1 MLARLDIR
9 DFTLVEQLSVEFPGG
24 FSPITGETGAGKSIL
39 LGALALVLGDRASA
53 DLVRKGAAGADVCAE
68 FDLTTNPDA
77 SSWLAERDLLDAD
90 DTAHC
95 LLRRTVSAEG
105 RSRAFVNGRPATLQD
120 VRALAEHLVDIHS
133 QHAHTS
139 LLRRHTQLLLL
150 DEFGAH
156 RDLAR
161 EVSALHGSWRRLAD
175 ELRILRDAARE
186 QADRRQLLAY
196 QLEELDVLAPSA
208 EELEALEAEQRR
220 LAGADAA
227 IERLNTARSG
237 LEEDDDAVVDC
248 LARIAS
254 LLAAVE
260 DPDPRLAAARDL
272 LASARVHAEEAA
284 DEIRRYTDGLE
295 PDPRRLAQVEQ
306 RLGALHD
313 AARKHRVRAE
323 ELATHHE
330 ALRSEYAAL
339 DATDAR
345 LEALEAEVSTARE
358 ALHAKARRLST
369 ARRKAATALAK
380 AVTAQLTELGMKDA
394 RFQPSLRPLED
405 ETAGPNGLETV
416 EFCFSANSGT
426 DPAPLGRIASGGEL
440 SRISLAIQVVTA
452 ATSRTPSLV
461 LDEADVGIGGRTAE
475 VVGQLLRRLGA
486 HTQVLAVTH
495 LPQVAALGHAHFV
508 VSKEAGAA
516 RRVATRIE
524 RLSEDARVAELAR
537 MLGGVEITEQTRAH
551 ATEMLER
558 GRSAA

>member
-9 DFTLVEQLSVEFPGG
+9 DFTLVEALSVEFPEG

-53 DLVRKGAAGADVCAE
+53 DLVRKGAAGADVSAE
-68 FDLTTNPDA
+68 FDLASNPEA
-77 SSWLAERDLLDAD
+77 RTWLAERDLVDAD
-90 DTAHC
+90 DENVC
-95 LLRRTVSAEG
+95 LLRRTVSNEG
-105 RSRAFVNGRPATLQD
+105 RSRAFVNGRQTTLQD
-120 VRALAEHLVDIHS
+120 VRALSEHLVDIHS

-161 EVSALHGSWRRLAD
+161 EVGTLHGTWRRLAD
-175 ELRILRDAARE
+175 ELRSLREAAQD

-196 QLEELDVLAPSA
+196 QLEELEALAPSA
-208 EELEALEAEQRR
+208 EELEGLETEQRR
-220 LAGADAA
+220 LAGAEAA
-227 IERLNTARSG
+227 IERLVQARSG
-237 LEEDDDAVVDC
+237 LEEDDDAVVDRI
-248 LARIAS
+248 ARITA
-254 LLAAVE
+254 LLEDVD
-260 DPDPRLAAARDL
+260 DPDPRLSAAREM

-284 DEIRRYTDGLE
+284 DEIRRYTDDLE
-295 PDPRRLAQVEQ
+295 PDPQRLAQVEQ

-323 ELATHHE
+323 ELAAHHE
-330 ALRSEYAAL
+330 SLRAEHEAL

-345 LEALEAEVSTARE
+345 VEVLEQEMTAASEAL
-358 ALHAKARRLST
+358 LKKAKALSA
-369 ARRKAATALAK
+369 ARKKAATALAK
-380 AVTAQLTELGMKDA
+380 AVTAQLAELGMKDA
-394 RFQPSLRPLED
+394 RFLPTLVPLD
-405 ETAGPNGLETV
+405 DDSCGPAGLETI
-416 EFCFSANSGT
+416 EFRFCANAGT
-426 DPAPLGRIASGGEL
+426 DPGPLARIASGGEL

-452 ATSRTPSLV
+452 ETSRIPSLI

-495 LPQVAALGHAHFV
+495 LPQVAALGHTHFV
-508 VSKEAGAA
+508 VMKGAGSGKIA
-516 RRVATRIE
+516 ATRIE
-524 RLSEDARVAELAR
+524 RLAEDARVAELAR
-537 MLGGVEITEQTRAH
+537 MLGGVEITDQTRAH
-551 ATEMLER
+551 ASEMLER

>member
-9 DFTLVEQLSVEFPGG
+9 DFTLVEALSVEFPEG

-53 DLVRKGAAGADVCAE
+53 DLVRKGATAADVSAE
-68 FDLTTNPDA
+68 FDVSANPDA
-77 SSWLAERDLLDAD
+77 RAWLAERELVDAD
-90 DTAHC
+90 DAAIC
-95 LLRRTVSAEG
+95 LLRRTVSSEG
-105 RSRAFVNGRPATLQD
+105 RSRAFVNGRQATLQD
-120 VRALAEHLVDIHS
+120 VRGLSEHLVDIHS

-161 EVSALHGSWRRLAD
+161 AVGTLHGDWRRLAD
-175 ELRILRDAARE
+175 ELRTLREATQE

-196 QLEELDVLAPSA
+196 QLEELDALAPST
-208 EELEALEAEQRR
+208 EELEGLEIEQRR
-220 LAGADAA
+220 LAGAEAA
-227 IERLNTARSG
+227 IERLARARSG
-237 LEEDDDAVVDC
+237 LEEDEEAVVDR
-248 LARIAS
+248 LARIAT
-254 LLAAVE
+254 LLDDVD
-260 DPDPRLAAARDL
+260 DPDPRLTAARDL

-295 PDPRRLAQVEQ
+295 PDPQRLAQIEQ

-323 ELATHHE
+323 ELAAHHE
-330 ALRSEYAAL
+330 TLRAEHASL

-345 LEALEAEVSTARE
+345 VEALEAELETARK
-358 ALHAKARRLST
+358 ALQKKARTLST
-369 ARRKAATALAK
+369 ARSRAADRLAK
-380 AVTAQLTELGMKDA
+380 AVTAQLRELGMKDA
-394 RFQPSLRPLED
+394 RFLPTLLPLED
-405 ETAGPNGLETV
+405 DACGPSGLETV
-416 EFCFSANSGT
+416 EFRFCANAGL
-426 DPAPLGRIASGGEL
+426 DPGPLGRIASGGEL

-452 ATSRTPSLV
+452 ETSRIPSLV

-495 LPQVAALGHAHFV
+495 LPQVAALGHTHFV
-508 VSKEAGAA
+508 VAKNAGSGKRA
-516 RRVATRIE
+516 ATRIE
-524 RLSEDARVAELAR
+524 RLAEDARVAELAR
-537 MLGGVEITEQTRAH
+537 MLGGVEITDQTRAH
-551 ATEMLER
+551 ASEMLER